1 MSDSAV
7 VPPGIGS
14 TLRREAEP
22 SGITP
27 PAETPAK
34 RRRRGPITR
43 LRRLGRLGPALRTSV
58 TTAPGR
64 LAWARLVLAAASG
77 FVLHLAFPGVDLWPL
92 APVGV
97 AGLAIA
103 TRGVSARFGALL
115 GFAFG
120 LVFFLRLIP
129 WIGVY
134 VGAFPWIA
142 LSVTEAIYLAVMG
155 ALMPRAWRARGGVA
169 GLLVAN
175 GGLWVAQE
183 AVRGR
188 WPFGG
193 FPWGRLAFSQADA
206 PTAALASIGGAPL
219 VSFAVAVAGTL
230 LAWALVKAWPL
241 AQARTVRG
249 LVRPAVGLV
258 AGLAVMGLGALI
270 PLPAKGDSTTR
281 VAAVQGNVPRAG
293 LEFNAQR
300 RAVLDNHSQ
309 ATLDLAAR
317 VADGEAQQPDIVLW
331 PENASD
337 IDPYINAD
345 AAAEISTATDTIKAP
360 ILVGAVVQGP
370 GRYVSNTGIVWRPG
384 EGAGTGDDSTYVK
397 RHPAPFAEYIPYR
410 GFFRLFSKKVDLVSK
425 DFISGDKLRAD
436 PVGVMRMGTVK
447 VGDVICFEV
456 AYDGLVRDSVK
467 AGATLL
473 AVQTNNATFGYTD
486 ESVQQLAQSRLRAIE
501 SGRSV
506 VNISTVGVSGII
518 LPDGTVVQRS
528 GHYTQEVLEATVP
541 LRTEL
546 TIATRV
552 GEWPEWILT
561 VLALVLL
568 LGASTVGA
576 VTRWVRRG
584 RPARA
589 AGPETELPVS
599 QNS

>member
-14 TLRREAEP
+14 TLSREGEP
-22 SGITP
+22 AAVIAPVKVPGRI
-27 PAETPAK
+27 
-34 RRRRGPITR
+34 R
-43 LRRLGRLGPALRTSV
+43 RLGPALRTSV
-58 TTAPGR
+58 TTAVGR
-64 LAWARLVLAAASG
+64 LAWARLILAAVSG
-77 FVLHLAFPGVDLWPL
+77 FVLHLAFPGIDWWPL
-92 APVGV
+92 APVAV

-103 TRGVSARFGALL
+103 TRGVSGRFGAVL
-115 GFAFG
+115 GFVFG

-142 LSVTEAIYLAVMG
+142 LSVTEAVYLAVMG
-155 ALMPRAWRARGGVA
+155 ALMPRIWRARGGLA
-169 GLLVAN
+169 GLLLAN

-193 FPWGRLAFSQADA
+193 FPWGRLAFSQSGA
-206 PTAALASIGGAPL
+206 PTAPLASVGGAPL

-230 LAWALVKAWPL
+230 LAWAVVRAWPVLRSRAVRDL
-241 AQARTVRG
+241 AF
-249 LVRPAVGLV
+249 PAVGLV
-258 AGLAVMGLGALI
+258 AGIAVMGLGVLI
-270 PLPAKGDSTTR
+270 PLPTKGDSTAR

-317 VADGEAQQPDIVLW
+317 VADGEAEQPDIVLW

-410 GFFRLFSKKVDLVSK
+410 SFFRIFSKKVDLVSK
-425 DFISGDKLRAD
+425 DFISGDKLRDD
-436 PVGVMRMGTVK
+436 PVGVMRMGTVR

-456 AYDGLVRDSVK
+456 AYDGLVRDSVR

-518 LPDGTVVQRS
+518 LPDGTVVERS

-561 VLALVLL
+561 ALALVLL
-568 LGASTVGA
+568 LGASAGGA

-584 RPARA
+584 RPAG
-589 AGPETELPVS
+589 AGDQEGEPRTGLPVS
-599 QNS
+599 QTS

>member
-7 VPPGIGS
+7 VPPGAGS
-14 TLRREAEP
+14 TFRREAEP
-22 SGITP
+22 GTAPAAGTP
-27 PAETPAK
+27 V
-34 RRRRGPITR
+34 RVRRGPATR
-43 LRRLGRLGPALRTSV
+43 LRSRGTGLLTSFRTRS
-58 TTAPGR
+58 GR
-64 LAWARLVLAAASG
+64 LAWARLLLAAASG
-77 FVLHLAFPGVDLWPL
+77 FVLHLAFPGIDLWPL

-103 TRGVSARFGALL
+103 TRGVSAKFGALL
-115 GFAFG
+115 GFVFG

-129 WIGVY
+129 WIGIY

-142 LSVTEAIYLAVMG
+142 LSVTEAVYLAVMG
-155 ALMPRAWRARGGVA
+155 ALLPHAWRARGGVA
-169 GLLVAN
+169 GLLLAS

-230 LAWALVKAWPL
+230 LAWALVQAWPVL
-241 AQARTVRG
+241 RARAGRG
-249 LVRPAVGLV
+249 LVLPGLGLV
-258 AGLAVMGLGALI
+258 ATLAVMGFGALI
-270 PLPAKGDSTTR
+270 PLPTKGDSTTR

-300 RAVLDNHSQ
+300 RAVLDNHAQ
-309 ATLDLAAR
+309 TTLDLAAR
-317 VADGEAQQPDIVLW
+317 VATGQAEQPDIVLW

-337 IDPYINAD
+337 IDPYLNAD
-345 AAAEISTATDTIKAP
+345 AAAEISAATDTIKAP
-360 ILVGAVVQGP
+360 ILLGAVVQGP

-384 EGAGTGDDSTYVK
+384 QGAGTGDDSTYVK

-410 GFFRLFSKKVDLVSK
+410 SFFRHFSTKVDLVSK
-425 DFISGDKLRAD
+425 DFVSGDELRD
-436 PVGVMRMGTVK
+436 NPVGVMRMGDVR

-456 AYDGLVRDSVK
+456 AYDGLVRDSVR
-467 AGATLL
+467 AGATML

-486 ESVQQLAQSRLRAIE
+486 ESVQQLAQSRLRAVE

-518 LPDGTVVQRS
+518 LPDGTVVERS

-541 LRTEL
+541 LRSEL

-561 VLALVLL
+561 ALALVLL
-568 LGASTVGA
+568 LGASAGGA

-584 RPARA
+584 RPAGSA
-589 AGPETELPVS
+589 APQAGQPASSTS
-599 QNS
+599 